1 MSATVVNDEDYVEI
15 TNLVGHRVGYKL
27 PNGQFRRL
35 APYASMRVKAEELH
49 QAAYERGNLVI
60 FQDFIRVGNPDLAM
74 EFGVDP
80 EETVEYNWTPQDV
93 KNCLNNENLDVLLD
107 ALDFAPEGIKQ
118 QLVDYAVELEIPDE
132 RKRKAID
139 KAMGVD
145 ITAMITNK
153 HAYDV
158 EEDNQSDNVEKP
170 HRRSA
175 AKKTSGRR
183 VKAE

>member
-1 MSATVVNDEDYVEI
+1 MSNTIVNDEEYVEI
-15 TNLVGHRVGYKL
+15 TNLVGHRVAYKL

-60 FQDFIRVGNPDLAM
+60 FQDFVRVGNPDLAM
-74 EFGVDP
+74 EFGVDT

-93 KNCLNNENLDVLLD
+93 KNCLNNDNLDVLLD

-118 QLVDYAVELEIPDE
+118 QIVDYAAELEIPDE

-158 EEDNQSDNVEKP
+158 EDNQDSDVEKET
-170 HRRSA
+170 RRRTA

>member
-1 MSATVVNDEDYVEI
+1 MSNTIVNDEEYVEI
-15 TNLVGHRVGYKL
+15 TNLVGHRVAYKL

-60 FQDFIRVGNPDLAM
+60 FQDFIRVDNSDLAM
-74 EFGVDP
+74 EFGVDT

-93 KNCLNNENLDVLLD
+93 KNCLSNENLDVLLD

-118 QLVDYAVELEIPDE
+118 QIVDYAVELEIPDE

-158 EEDNQSDNVEKP
+158 EDNQGSDVEEP
-170 HRRSA
+170 RRRTA

>member
-1 MSATVVNDEDYVEI
+1 MSTIVNDDEYVEI
-15 TNLVGHRVGYKL
+15 TNLVGHRVAYKL

-35 APYASMRVKAEELH
+35 APYATMRVKVEELH

-60 FQDFIRVGNPDLAM
+60 FQDFIRVNNLDLAM
-74 EFGVDP
+74 EFGIDS
-80 EETVEYNWTPQDV
+80 EETIEYNWTQNDIKACL
-93 KNCLNNENLDVLLD
+93 KNDDINVLLD

-132 RKRKAID
+132 RKRKAIND
-139 KAMGVD
+139 KMGVD

-153 HAYDV
+153 HAYDN
-158 EEDNQSDNVEKP
+158 DTQSNDVEKP
-170 HRRSA
+170 RRRTT
-175 AKKTSGRR
+175 AKKNSGRR